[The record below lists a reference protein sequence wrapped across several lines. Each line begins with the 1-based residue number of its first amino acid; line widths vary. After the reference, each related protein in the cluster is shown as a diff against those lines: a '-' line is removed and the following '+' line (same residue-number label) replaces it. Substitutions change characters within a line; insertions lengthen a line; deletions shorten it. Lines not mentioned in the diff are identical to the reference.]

1 MKYPIDSEACIRAM
15 ELIDEAAPF
24 SEEQRAGAAM
34 ALQRIN
40 AAYEAGISG
49 REPDFELLSA
59 DEAEEKAARDA
70 AAWHGPQKHQ
80 LVHFAIS
87 ISLWENEAYRQGQH
101 DAGAAG
107 GER

>member
-15 ELIDEAAPF
+15 ELIDEDAPF
-24 SEEQRAGAAM
+24 SEEQRAGVAM

-49 REPDFELLSA
+49 REPDFELLTA
-59 DEAEEKAARDA
+59 DEAEEKARLCADS
-70 AAWHGPQKHQ
+70 WHGPQKHQ
-80 LVHFAIS
+80 LMHFMHRS
-87 ISLWENEAYRQGQH
+87 ILWENEAYRQGQT
-101 DAGAAG
+101 DAGTAG